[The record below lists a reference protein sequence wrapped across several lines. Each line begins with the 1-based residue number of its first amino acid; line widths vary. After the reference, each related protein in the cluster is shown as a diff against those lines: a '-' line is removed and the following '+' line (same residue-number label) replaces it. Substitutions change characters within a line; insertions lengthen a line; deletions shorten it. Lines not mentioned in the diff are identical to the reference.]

1 MTKILFEIVSR
12 VMNIPIEKISD
23 SSGPDSIPDWDSFN
37 MFVLLDEIEKEF
49 DVKFSLEETL
59 EIKNVG
65 DFRKQ
70 LEKHGVNLNEWN
82 FYRGVQYQLKLHH
95 IGIVVENIQK
105 SLGELTKYLD
115 FESTT
120 MPSLV
125 GSQKVN
131 ICFLKTNNVFLE
143 LIEPAEENSPI
154 SNFIKKGGGFHH
166 LCFEV
171 DDIHLELEKM
181 KKNGARIVVDVVKGF
196 EERLTAFVMLD
207 MKNTNCNLIEL
218 AEKK

>member
-1 MTKILFEIVSR
+1 M
-12 VMNIPIEKISD
+12 
-23 SSGPDSIPDWDSFN
+23 
-37 MFVLLDEIEKEF
+37 
-49 DVKFSLEETL
+49 
-59 EIKNVG
+59 
-65 DFRKQ
+65 
-70 LEKHGVNLNEWN
+70 
-82 FYRGVQYQLKLHH
+82 KLHH
-95 IGIVVENIQK
+95 IGIVVESIQK

-166 LCFEV
+166 LCFEI

-181 KKNGARIVVDVVKGF
+181 KKNGAHIVVDVVKGF

>member
-1 MTKILFEIVSR
+1 M
-12 VMNIPIEKISD
+12 
-23 SSGPDSIPDWDSFN
+23 
-37 MFVLLDEIEKEF
+37 
-49 DVKFSLEETL
+49 
-59 EIKNVG
+59 
-65 DFRKQ
+65 
-70 LEKHGVNLNEWN
+70 
-82 FYRGVQYQLKLHH
+82 KLHH

-120 MPSLV
+120 VPSLV

-166 LCFEV
+166 LCFEI

-181 KKNGARIVVDVVKGF
+181 KKNGAHIVVDVVKGF

>member
-1 MTKILFEIVSR
+1 M
-12 VMNIPIEKISD
+12 
-23 SSGPDSIPDWDSFN
+23 
-37 MFVLLDEIEKEF
+37 
-49 DVKFSLEETL
+49 
-59 EIKNVG
+59 
-65 DFRKQ
+65 
-70 LEKHGVNLNEWN
+70 
-82 FYRGVQYQLKLHH
+82 KLHH

-115 FESTT
+115 FESTSV
-120 MPSLV
+120 PSLV

-207 MKNTNCNLIEL
+207 MKNTNCNLIEQ

>member
-1 MTKILFEIVSR
+1 M
-12 VMNIPIEKISD
+12 
-23 SSGPDSIPDWDSFN
+23 
-37 MFVLLDEIEKEF
+37 
-49 DVKFSLEETL
+49 
-59 EIKNVG
+59 
-65 DFRKQ
+65 
-70 LEKHGVNLNEWN
+70 
-82 FYRGVQYQLKLHH
+82 QYQLKLHH

-105 SLGELTKYLD
+105 SLGDLTKYLD

-181 KKNGARIVVDVVKGF
+181 KKNGAHIVVDAVKGF

>member
-1 MTKILFEIVSR
+1 M
-12 VMNIPIEKISD
+12 
-23 SSGPDSIPDWDSFN
+23 
-37 MFVLLDEIEKEF
+37 
-49 DVKFSLEETL
+49 
-59 EIKNVG
+59 
-65 DFRKQ
+65 
-70 LEKHGVNLNEWN
+70 
-82 FYRGVQYQLKLHH
+82 KLHH

-143 LIEPAEENSPI
+143 LIEPTEENSPI
-154 SNFIKKGGGFHH
+154 SNFIKKGVGFHH

>member
-1 MTKILFEIVSR
+1 M
-12 VMNIPIEKISD
+12 
-23 SSGPDSIPDWDSFN
+23 
-37 MFVLLDEIEKEF
+37 
-49 DVKFSLEETL
+49 
-59 EIKNVG
+59 
-65 DFRKQ
+65 
-70 LEKHGVNLNEWN
+70 
-82 FYRGVQYQLKLHH
+82 KLHH
-95 IGIVVENIQK
+95 IGIVVKNIQE
-105 SLGELTKYLD
+105 SLGELTQYLD

-120 MPSLV
+120 VPSLV

-143 LIEPAEENSPI
+143 LIEPAEENTPI

-181 KKNGARIVVDVVKGF
+181 KKNGARVIVDVVNGF
-196 EERLTAFVMLD
+196 EGRLTAFVMLD

>member
-1 MTKILFEIVSR
+1 M
-12 VMNIPIEKISD
+12 
-23 SSGPDSIPDWDSFN
+23 
-37 MFVLLDEIEKEF
+37 
-49 DVKFSLEETL
+49 
-59 EIKNVG
+59 
-65 DFRKQ
+65 
-70 LEKHGVNLNEWN
+70 
-82 FYRGVQYQLKLHH
+82 KLHH

-207 MKNTNCNLIEL
+207 MKNTNCNLIVRHNL
-218 AEKK
+218 FG

>member
-1 MTKILFEIVSR
+1 M
-12 VMNIPIEKISD
+12 
-23 SSGPDSIPDWDSFN
+23 
-37 MFVLLDEIEKEF
+37 
-49 DVKFSLEETL
+49 
-59 EIKNVG
+59 
-65 DFRKQ
+65 
-70 LEKHGVNLNEWN
+70 
-82 FYRGVQYQLKLHH
+82 KLHH

-181 KKNGARIVVDVVKGF
+181 KKNGAHIVVDVVKGF
-196 EERLTAFVMLD
+196 EERLIAFVMLD

>member
-1 MTKILFEIVSR
+1 
-12 VMNIPIEKISD
+12 
-23 SSGPDSIPDWDSFN
+23 
-37 MFVLLDEIEKEF
+37 
-49 DVKFSLEETL
+49 
-59 EIKNVG
+59 
-65 DFRKQ
+65 
-70 LEKHGVNLNEWN
+70 
-82 FYRGVQYQLKLHH
+82 LKLHH
-95 IGIVVENIQK
+95 IGIVVESIQK
-105 SLGELTKYLD
+105 SLGELTNYLD

-181 KKNGARIVVDVVKGF
+181 KKNGAHIVVDAVKGF

>member
-1 MTKILFEIVSR
+1 M
-12 VMNIPIEKISD
+12 
-23 SSGPDSIPDWDSFN
+23 
-37 MFVLLDEIEKEF
+37 
-49 DVKFSLEETL
+49 
-59 EIKNVG
+59 
-65 DFRKQ
+65 
-70 LEKHGVNLNEWN
+70 
-82 FYRGVQYQLKLHH
+82 KLHH

-120 MPSLV
+120 VPSLV

-181 KKNGARIVVDVVKGF
+181 KKNGVRIIVDVVKGF

-218 AEKK
+218 AEKR

>member
-1 MTKILFEIVSR
+1 M
-12 VMNIPIEKISD
+12 
-23 SSGPDSIPDWDSFN
+23 
-37 MFVLLDEIEKEF
+37 
-49 DVKFSLEETL
+49 
-59 EIKNVG
+59 
-65 DFRKQ
+65 
-70 LEKHGVNLNEWN
+70 
-82 FYRGVQYQLKLHH
+82 KLHH

-120 MPSLV
+120 VPSLV

-143 LIEPAEENSPI
+143 LIEPVEENSPI

-181 KKNGARIVVDVVKGF
+181 KKNGAHVVVDVVKGF

>member
-1 MTKILFEIVSR
+1 
-12 VMNIPIEKISD
+12 
-23 SSGPDSIPDWDSFN
+23 
-37 MFVLLDEIEKEF
+37 
-49 DVKFSLEETL
+49 
-59 EIKNVG
+59 
-65 DFRKQ
+65 
-70 LEKHGVNLNEWN
+70 
-82 FYRGVQYQLKLHH
+82 LKLHH

-166 LCFEV
+166 LCFEI

-181 KKNGARIVVDVVKGF
+181 KKNGAHIVVDVVKGF

>member
-1 MTKILFEIVSR
+1 
-12 VMNIPIEKISD
+12 
-23 SSGPDSIPDWDSFN
+23 
-37 MFVLLDEIEKEF
+37 
-49 DVKFSLEETL
+49 
-59 EIKNVG
+59 
-65 DFRKQ
+65 
-70 LEKHGVNLNEWN
+70 
-82 FYRGVQYQLKLHH
+82 LKLHH
-95 IGIVVENIQK
+95 IGIVVESIQK

-181 KKNGARIVVDVVKGF
+181 KENGAHIIVDVVKGF

>member
-1 MTKILFEIVSR
+1 
-12 VMNIPIEKISD
+12 
-23 SSGPDSIPDWDSFN
+23 
-37 MFVLLDEIEKEF
+37 
-49 DVKFSLEETL
+49 
-59 EIKNVG
+59 
-65 DFRKQ
+65 
-70 LEKHGVNLNEWN
+70 
-82 FYRGVQYQLKLHH
+82 LKLHH
-95 IGIVVENIQK
+95 IGIVVESIQK

-181 KKNGARIVVDVVKGF
+181 KKNGAHIVVDVVKGF

>member
-1 MTKILFEIVSR
+1 M
-12 VMNIPIEKISD
+12 
-23 SSGPDSIPDWDSFN
+23 
-37 MFVLLDEIEKEF
+37 
-49 DVKFSLEETL
+49 
-59 EIKNVG
+59 
-65 DFRKQ
+65 
-70 LEKHGVNLNEWN
+70 
-82 FYRGVQYQLKLHH
+82 KLHH
-95 IGIVVENIQK
+95 IGIVVKNIQE

-120 MPSLV
+120 VPSLV

-143 LIEPAEENSPI
+143 LIEPAQENSPI
-154 SNFIKKGGGFHH
+154 SNFIKEGGGFHL

-171 DDIHLELEKM
+171 DDIHIELEKM
-181 KKNGARIVVDVVKGF
+181 KKNGAYVIVDVVRGF
-196 EERLTAFVMLD
+196 ENRLTAFVMLD

>member
-1 MTKILFEIVSR
+1 
-12 VMNIPIEKISD
+12 
-23 SSGPDSIPDWDSFN
+23 
-37 MFVLLDEIEKEF
+37 
-49 DVKFSLEETL
+49 
-59 EIKNVG
+59 
-65 DFRKQ
+65 
-70 LEKHGVNLNEWN
+70 
-82 FYRGVQYQLKLHH
+82 LKLHH

-115 FESTT
+115 FESIT

-154 SNFIKKGGGFHH
+154 SNFIKKGGGFHQ

>member
-1 MTKILFEIVSR
+1 M
-12 VMNIPIEKISD
+12 
-23 SSGPDSIPDWDSFN
+23 
-37 MFVLLDEIEKEF
+37 
-49 DVKFSLEETL
+49 
-59 EIKNVG
+59 
-65 DFRKQ
+65 
-70 LEKHGVNLNEWN
+70 
-82 FYRGVQYQLKLHH
+82 KLHH
-95 IGIVVENIQK
+95 IGIVVKNIRQ
-105 SLGELTKYLD
+105 SLGELTQYLD

-181 KKNGARIVVDVVKGF
+181 KKNGVHIVVDVVKGF

>member
-1 MTKILFEIVSR
+1 
-12 VMNIPIEKISD
+12 
-23 SSGPDSIPDWDSFN
+23 
-37 MFVLLDEIEKEF
+37 
-49 DVKFSLEETL
+49 
-59 EIKNVG
+59 
-65 DFRKQ
+65 
-70 LEKHGVNLNEWN
+70 
-82 FYRGVQYQLKLHH
+82 LKLHH
-95 IGIVVENIQK
+95 IGIIVENIQK

-120 MPSLV
+120 VPSLV

-143 LIEPAEENSPI
+143 LIEPAEEDSPI

-181 KKNGARIVVDVVKGF
+181 KKNGARIIVDVVKGF

-218 AEKK
+218 AEKR

>member
-1 MTKILFEIVSR
+1 M
-12 VMNIPIEKISD
+12 
-23 SSGPDSIPDWDSFN
+23 
-37 MFVLLDEIEKEF
+37 
-49 DVKFSLEETL
+49 
-59 EIKNVG
+59 
-65 DFRKQ
+65 
-70 LEKHGVNLNEWN
+70 
-82 FYRGVQYQLKLHH
+82 KLHH

-166 LCFEV
+166 LCFEI

-181 KKNGARIVVDVVKGF
+181 KKNGARIIVDVVKGF

>member
-1 MTKILFEIVSR
+1 M
-12 VMNIPIEKISD
+12 
-23 SSGPDSIPDWDSFN
+23 
-37 MFVLLDEIEKEF
+37 
-49 DVKFSLEETL
+49 
-59 EIKNVG
+59 
-65 DFRKQ
+65 
-70 LEKHGVNLNEWN
+70 
-82 FYRGVQYQLKLHH
+82 KLHH
-95 IGIVVENIQK
+95 IGIVVESIQK

-181 KKNGARIVVDVVKGF
+181 KENGAHIIVDVVKGF